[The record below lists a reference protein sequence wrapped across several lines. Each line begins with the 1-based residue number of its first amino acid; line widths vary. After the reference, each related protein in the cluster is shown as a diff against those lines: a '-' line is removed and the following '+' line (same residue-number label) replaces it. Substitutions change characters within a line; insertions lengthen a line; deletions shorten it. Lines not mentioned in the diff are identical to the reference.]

1 MPRSSAQVANL
12 TTARQTGTLPQEPYD
27 FGAIISHSASIT
39 WTSIAA
45 NSTQEQTV
53 SVPGATAGN
62 NLDVTPA
69 SSPGAG
75 LMWTAYISTSGTIVV
90 RMANVTTGAITP
102 NTVSWRIDV
111 S

>member
-1 MPRSSAQVANL
+1 MPRSAAQVTNL
-12 TTARQTGTLPQEPYD
+12 TTARQSGTLPQEPYD

-45 NSTQEQTV
+45 NTTQEQSVTV
-53 SVPGATAGN
+53 LGASAGN
-62 NLDVTPA
+62 NVDVTPV

-75 LMWTAYISTSGTIVV
+75 LLWTGYVSTSGTVVV

>member
-1 MPRSSAQVANL
+1 MPRSSSQVALL
-12 TTARQTGTLPQEPYD
+12 TTARQTGTLVQEPQD

-39 WTSIAA
+39 WSSIAA

-53 SVPGATAGN
+53 TVTGAAAGN
-62 NLDVTPA
+62 NVYVTPA

-75 LMWTAYISTSGTIVV
+75 LMWTAYVSSANTVTV
-90 RMANVTTGAITP
+90 RMLNSTASPVTPT
-102 NTVSWRIDV
+102 TVSWRFDV